1 MATAGALLPLA
12 SAQGAAEST
21 QDRKAGIYDTGLRM
35 AYGKFT
41 ATVAGTSPA
50 ALHLMFTLPPGRI
63 LLYKHLSYVSATAGV
78 ATANLS
84 VGHGAYVNQDGTAVP
99 ANSDLWVDA
108 VDVGGG
114 TINILFS
121 ASTAVAAGVLAAAE
135 YNSKSGIPVVIDI
148 DTEDISIGDTV
159 EVGICY
165 CKEGSA

>member
-41 ATVAGTSPA
+41 ATVAGTSPT

-63 LLYKHLSYVSATAGV
+63 ILYKHLSYLSSTAGV
-78 ATANLS
+78 STANIS
-84 VGHGAYVNQDGTAVP
+84 IGHGAYVNQDGTVVP

-108 VDVGGG
+108 ADAGSA
-114 TINILFS
+114 INLLFS
-121 ASTAVAAGVLAAAE
+121 ASGAVANGILAAAE
-135 YNSKSGIPVVIDI
+135 YNSKSGIPVVLDV